1 MNFDLTINKTLAE
14 KVKEVSTQLNLGEND
29 LIVKA
34 IKRFLHAQEIA
45 LIRKEFKGVAKKKGY
60 QTEQDIFNDI
70 S

>member
-14 KVKEVSTQLNLGEND
+14 KMKEVSLQLNLEEND

-34 IKRFLHAQEIA
+34 IKRFLHIQEIA
-45 LIRKEFKGVAKKKGY
+45 LIRKEFKGVATKKGY